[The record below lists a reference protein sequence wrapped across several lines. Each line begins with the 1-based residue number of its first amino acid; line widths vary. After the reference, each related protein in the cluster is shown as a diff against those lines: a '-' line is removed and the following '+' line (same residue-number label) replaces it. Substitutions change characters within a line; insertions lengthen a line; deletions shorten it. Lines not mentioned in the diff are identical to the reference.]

1 VEDLLTLVRDEV
13 EQLAQEG
20 VERLDADHLL
30 TPIVAL
36 SGPERSEALEGLY
49 ADLAGRAPGPGFPYR
64 EPSDLAGI
72 TAARPAR
79 PAPLSSPPRAE
90 LQDRILGAWLGRC
103 AGCTLGKPV
112 EGWRYA
118 TIRSYLESAA
128 AWPLQDYIPPDGKLP
143 EGGRI
148 GLDEAAGV
156 RWGPGQAASLRGH
169 VDGMARDDDI
179 DYTILGLHV
188 LERFGGDFS
197 TADVGRTWLE
207 TLPYGQTYTAER
219 VAYRNLVNG
228 LEPPATATCRNPYR
242 EWIGAQ
248 IRGDIWGYVNPGD
261 PDRAATMAYADA
273 ALSHTKNG
281 VYGEQF
287 AAGMIAAALA
297 TDDVEQIVDWGLA
310 VIPARCRLAEGIAEV
325 RAWHRVEPAW
335 EGCRARIEER
345 YGTYNW
351 VHTIPNALVVVM
363 ALLYGR
369 RRFEETVCIAVAAG
383 WDADCNGATAG
394 SILGAT
400 LGAAQLPSKW
410 VAPLHDR
417 LRSSVVG
424 FDGAAISDLALRTV
438 GMVS

>member
-1 VEDLLTLVRDEV
+1 M
-13 EQLAQEG
+13 
-20 VERLDADHLL
+20 
-30 TPIVAL
+30 
-36 SGPERSEALEGLY
+36 
-49 ADLAGRAPGPGFPYR
+49 
-64 EPSDLAGI
+64 
-72 TAARPAR
+72 
-79 PAPLSSPPRAE
+79 
-90 LQDRILGAWLGRC
+90 
-103 AGCTLGKPV
+103 
-112 EGWRYA
+112 
-118 TIRSYLESAA
+118 
-128 AWPLQDYIPPDGKLP
+128 
-143 EGGRI
+143 
-148 GLDEAAGV
+148 

-207 TLPYGQTYTAER
+207 TLPYHQTYTAER

-228 LEPPATATCRNPYR
+228 LEPPATATYRNPYR

-261 PDRAATMAYADA
+261 PDRAATMAYTDA

-297 TDDVEQIVDWGLA
+297 TDDLEQIIDWGLA
-310 VIPARCRLAEGIAEV
+310 VTPARCRLAEGIAEV

-345 YGTYNW
+345 YGSYNW

-369 RRFEETVCIAVAAG
+369 RQFEETVCIAVAAG

-438 GMVS
+438 GMVR